1 MFTGLIESTGTIQS
15 MKTQSGSYS
24 IAVKMDSE
32 FSSDIAIGDSV
43 SIDGVCLTAETEGD
57 IIEFT
62 AIKSTAM
69 KSIIR
74 YYKKGDS
81 VNLEKSLTLN
91 KYIGGHIVNG
101 HIDETGEIR
110 KFIKKNNAYTIEV
123 LIGSSNGKYLVSN
136 DSIAVNG
143 ISLTVKAVYGNAF
156 TIEIIPETA
165 KMTNIVHLRSGSKVN
180 VEINHFTKSIYE
192 FTKRGHL

>member
-1 MFTGLIESTGTIQS
+1 MFTGLIESTGTIHS
-15 MKTQSGSYS
+15 IKTQSGSYS

-32 FSSDIAIGDSV
+32 FCSDIAIGDSV

-110 KFIKKNNAYTIEV
+110 KFIKKNNAYAIEV